1 MEQRDKLKALDGLE
15 VLSVQGQ
22 QCDFPE
28 HYHETF
34 CISLIHQ
41 GVEAIKMRD
50 QVLLTEAGMI
60 SINNPFEIH
69 SNPVVDGDSSHR
81 FTTLYLSPD
90 LVDTLIGEKGI
101 SFAHQ
106 QAIDSA
112 QAHLFSEIVSEVRS
126 KDSQEVEKRLI
137 SILKSFRKE
146 SRSVLED
153 LKFGQQKWDAL
164 KAYIDERIEHKISL
178 EELGRFMHMDK
189 FNFAKAFRA
198 RNGLSPMNY
207 VLMQKVFAAKN
218 QIDPS
223 TKLSE
228 LAYQFDF
235 TDSAH
240 FSRQFKRF
248 VGVSPST
255 YKKQLK

>member
-15 VLSVQGQ
+15 ILSVQGQ

-60 SINNPFEIH
+60 SINSPFEIH
-69 SNPVVDGDSSHR
+69 SNPVVDGDSSHS

-90 LVDTLIGEKGI
+90 LVDTLIGEKGVQ
-101 SFAHQ
+101 FAHQ
-106 QAIDSA
+106 QAIDVN
-112 QAHLFSEIVSEVRS
+112 QADLFTEIVKEGQSNRI
-126 KDSQEVEKRLI
+126 DQVEKQLT
-137 SILKSFRKE
+137 SLFQSF
-146 SRSVLED
+146 SRASNFVMDD

-164 KAYIDERIEHKISL
+164 KAYIDEHIEHKISL

-198 RNGLSPMNY
+198 INGLSPMNY

-218 QIDPS
+218 QIDP
-223 TKLSE
+223 KC
-228 LAYQFDF
+228 
-235 TDSAH
+235 
-240 FSRQFKRF
+240 RF
-248 VGVSPST
+248 
-255 YKKQLK
+255 